1 MKIATKIVLGYA
13 LLLLL
18 MVIVLA
24 YEISLLQRMH
34 EVNRNLSEVK
44 TRETDYSLQARD
56 IDQVDDFTRRL
67 YVTGDPGYSEQLKN
81 LRQGVSEA
89 IAAVR
94 ATRPAG
100 AEKVELDRLSELWSQ
115 FVASAVAAE
124 GNFATMSEADFD
136 EWLTGELDA
145 LNRQFD
151 LVLAANQQAVDAE
164 IRKSASAGQKAQ
176 FVAQVAAGIAILLSC
191 LVSFLVF
198 RSISHSLSG
207 LIHGTRAV
215 AQGEFSYRLEASGND
230 NFSQVAR
237 DFNFM
242 ISKLDELEQ
251 LKRDYV
257 SHVSH
262 ELKAP
267 LAAIQETCRLLA
279 EGIPGPVNSKQQRLL
294 NLCLDSGDRLRR
306 TIISL
311 LDLSRM
317 EANAIDYEMERQDL
331 RDVIRSATAEFEVRV
346 AEKEGTLDLSFPPE
360 PIWVC
365 CDADRV
371 RQIVS
376 NLVDN
381 ALKFSPDKSPIRI
394 TAQMVTTPPPNLPE
408 GWAGRING
416 ATDKYALVQVV
427 DSGRGV
433 PDEHKELIFEKFH
446 QVKFEKKIAGQGVG
460 LGLVICR
467 NIVSAHQGAIWVED
481 NSGGGSIFLILLPA
495 VAQPVQQEAA
505 SQFEGRPASGEV
517 STA

>member
-18 MVIVLA
+18 MVVVLA
-24 YEISLLQRMH
+24 YELSLFERMH
-34 EVNRNLSEVK
+34 EVNRNLADVK
-44 TRETDYSLQARD
+44 TRETDYSLQVRD
-56 IDQVDDFTRRL
+56 IEQVDDFTRRL
-67 YVTGDPGYSEQLKN
+67 YVTGDPEYSEQLKE
-81 LRQGVSEA
+81 LRQGVSEGLA
-89 IAAVR
+89 GIR
-94 ATRPAG
+94 HMSPAG
-100 AEKVELDRLSELWSQ
+100 GERAELERLSERWSG
-115 FVASAVAAE
+115 FVASSVAAE
-124 GNFATMSEADFD
+124 ANFAAMSESEFT
-136 EWLTGELDA
+136 EWLGGHMAGLSEQF
-145 LNRQFD
+145 NR
-151 LVLAANQQAVDAE
+151 VLAANRQAVDAE

-191 LVSFLVF
+191 LVSFLVV
-198 RSISHSLSG
+198 RSISHSLKG

-215 AQGEFSYRLEASGND
+215 AQGEFSYRLDASGND

-242 ISKLDELEQ
+242 ISRLDELEQ

-279 EGIPGPVNSKQQRLL
+279 EGIPGAVNSKQKRLL
-294 NLCLDSGDRLRR
+294 DLCLDSGDRLRR

-317 EANAIDYEMERQDL
+317 EANALDYEMERRDL
-331 RDVIRSATAEFEVRV
+331 RDVIRAAVTEFEVPI
-346 AEKEGTLDLSFPPE
+346 AEKNRTLDLKLSPAPVL
-360 PIWVC
+360 ID

-371 RQIVS
+371 RQIIS

-381 ALKFSPDKSPIRI
+381 ALKFSPNVARISISADII
-394 TAQMVTTPPPNLPE
+394 TAPPPNLPE
-408 GWAGRING
+408 KWVSRVNLSAGEF
-416 ATDKYALVQVV
+416 ALVQVR

-467 NIVSAHQGAIWVED
+467 NIVVAHEGAIWVED
-481 NSGGGSIFLILLPA
+481 NPGGGCVFFILLPTSSRA
-495 VAQPVQQEAA
+495 VKERAT
-505 SQFEGRPASGEV
+505 SQFENRRAREEASPA
-517 STA
+517 